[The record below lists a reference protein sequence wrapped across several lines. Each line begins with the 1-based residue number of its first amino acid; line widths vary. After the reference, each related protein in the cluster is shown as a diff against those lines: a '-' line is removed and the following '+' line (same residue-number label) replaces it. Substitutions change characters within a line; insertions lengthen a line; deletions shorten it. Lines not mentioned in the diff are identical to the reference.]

1 MPNGI
6 GGAPGPGWFGHFFTG
21 ALGALMAL
29 FGTEAWK
36 EMRGELKDGLKKML
50 NVERQLYTLTLMALD
65 QVAPELAETL
75 RRRRRAVEA
84 RPFAENRQVRL
95 ITKLLQTYK
104 EEDPE
109 VWEKRLIAMAW
120 LALQDDV
127 EFEGT
132 LNGIENDNAKQAV
145 RALLE
150 AGKWLAQHLEPAAR
164 VELRR
169 LNQTLI
175 RRIRKT
181 RQAQAARAA
190 APPPQRTIWRR
201 LFPFVGLP
209 GIRR

>member
-1 MPNGI
+1 MPNG
-6 GGAPGPGWFGHFFTG
+6 PGPGWSGHFFTG
-21 ALGALMAL
+21 IAGAAAAM

-36 EMRGELKDGLKKML
+36 ELRGELKDGFKKIL
-50 NVERQLYTLTLMALD
+50 NVERQLYTLTLMALE
-65 QVAPELAETL
+65 QLTPNLAATL
-75 RRRRRAVEA
+75 KRRRKEA
-84 RPFAENRQVRL
+84 EAKPFAENRQVRL
-95 ITKLLQTYK
+95 ITKLLQAYK

-109 VWEKRLIAMAW
+109 VWEKRVIAMAW
-120 LALQDDV
+120 LARQEDT

-145 RALLE
+145 RALGE
-150 AGKWLAQHLEPAAR
+150 AAKWFAQHAEPIAR

-169 LNQTLI
+169 LNRALI
-175 RRIRKT
+175 RRIRT
-181 RQAQAARAA
+181 MRQAQAARAA